1 MKLLFV
7 QVFLCL
13 LILNQNIK
21 KASTASIKDFLCNE
35 QTNGQSEES
44 TNESMFLLYK
54 TFIALFNLI
63 NIFLDFIS
71 EFEKMVYLWR
81 K

>member
-13 LILNQNIK
+13 LILKQNIK
-21 KASTASIKDFLCNE
+21 KASTSPIKDFLCND

-44 TNESMFLLYK
+44 TNES
-54 TFIALFNLI
+54 
-63 NIFLDFIS
+63 IF
-71 EFEKMVYLWR
+71 
-81 K
+81 